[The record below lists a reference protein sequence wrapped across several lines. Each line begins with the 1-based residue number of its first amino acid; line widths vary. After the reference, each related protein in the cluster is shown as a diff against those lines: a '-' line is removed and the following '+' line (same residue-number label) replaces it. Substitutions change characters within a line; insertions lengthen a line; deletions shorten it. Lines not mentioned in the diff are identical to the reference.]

1 MSFLYL
7 PKQAPAAGQRGIR
20 CGKTY
25 LPLPDRT
32 ITESVSITDGLEVYA
47 DGSST
52 AANVGTIVCSDSVQ
66 VSGGALQTNTLTD
79 EVTGS
84 IQIIGG
90 TAVENTA
97 SANDFNGTLC
107 LAVNLSGSLGCLIG
121 KSPDSG
127 IAAFSLLFKVSS
139 SGNSAAAGSV
149 TTYEIY
155 GPSSYGSSTNT
166 VSGSVQSVTNLFA
179 YLFLRA
185 SETEAD
191 KFDVYFTL
199 NTDNLKKV
207 GTIYKT
213 YLFQAVQHGE
223 EYRYT
228 TTIGSNIQVG
238 SSGMIIAQAI
248 RLYNRRISDA
258 EMRNLICELNAPEQ
272 FTDTLIFTKTTPEIG
287 KKGLVIDLPE
297 EEMPT
302 NGLVFN
308 ASFGSDTHTAETGQT
323 MTFGTSGI
331 EFGTYNNIPSISMN
345 RGGSIISFP
354 ADDLPTSNNPLT
366 ISVWFSNPSNDGQE
380 SIIIWGPESSGQMLF
395 LCFNKGL
402 LRLDTWF
409 GGTSF
414 EVENLFS
421 ADWQLLNVVYDGTT
435 LKIYINA
442 VLVGSV
448 TITLATGT
456 SATAYIGG
464 HPEHEFGWSGY
475 LADLRIYNRA
485 LSESELKT
493 LLHRFKKRKL
503 FLPLEESA
511 GVPETNASGIL
522 LNSDHATKNENY
534 SQNQNIP
541 KTDSVVFY
549 ASGNS
554 LEAAESGQ
562 AFTMSGSNVTQTS
575 YMGIPTLKFSSS
587 SKLSFPD
594 TGLPS
599 GGSAYTISLWAKADQ
614 PCYSESVL
622 FMWGNL
628 NGNGAALAYCS
639 GSAVRDVGG
648 NGNDHSTS
656 SNVIDHTELNHLA
669 LSYDGSVS
677 KIYVNGE
684 LVSTKTINRSLTL
697 QEGTIGAT
705 HSWGEYFTGFI
716 SSIRVYNEALT
727 DSEIAELAQEWTLLP
742 AINKIYVYL
751 LPPPLGD
758 SEGSIPSGYVMY
770 VPFKRDVNPV
780 TGQSI
785 IDSEG
790 SVSFSDTK
798 QGWPCAHFTDGT
810 TIRYNVSGFTAEGVS
825 RAYTVSF
832 WFYVDEN
839 PSQIQSDGKYRC
851 LFDVMN
857 WQNMWDHCTVVL
869 DSASDQGARQIF
881 WRGSSS
887 PQTGFYVRGWNHV
900 ILNASSAGSDIT
912 QVGDSKGK
920 GDIWINGVKVLEN
933 SWGGSW
939 RLGHD
944 SWIRVAAHK
953 ESEMEGFCPDETRLD
968 SRYTTTDAYFGPLVI
983 YDRTLTEEECLQLW
997 QSRMPSLPNNPIFWL
1012 PGNCRNPW
1020 VGSFSSS
1027 NWGWFGI
1034 AEGIYYGNTGVSG
1047 SKAWVVQGLTSLTQW
1062 TCHARIYPLARTDNQ
1077 SFAITIGGYDIYL
1090 GGSNRVGFGYCP
1102 ADREVQWGGAGIIMD
1117 GTQRLDTT
1125 KYTTDLTQGHY
1136 CTLTYDGTTVRSYLD
1151 GVQIDELELQGFTF
1165 GEDGI
1170 WTTPNTYDNGLYGDV
1185 RIYPEVLTQDQIKAL
1200 TKVLDPVLA

>member
-32 ITESVSITDGLEVYA
+32 VTESVLITDGLEVYA

-66 VSGGALQTNTLTD
+66 ISGGALQTNTLTD
-79 EVTGS
+79 ETTGS

-90 TAVENTA
+90 TAVENTT

-127 IAAFSLLFKVSS
+127 ITAFSLLFKVSS

-166 VSGSVQSVTNLFA
+166 VSGSVQYTVLDRPA

-185 SETEAD
+185 SKTESD
-191 KFDVYFTL
+191 KFEVYFTS
-199 NTDNLKKV
+199 NPDNLNKV

-238 SSGMIIAQAI
+238 SSGMILAKAI

-258 EMRNLICELNAPEQ
+258 EMRNLVCELNAPEQ

-302 NGLVFN
+302 SGLVFN

-331 EFGTYNNIPSISMN
+331 KFGTYSNIPSISMT
-345 RGGSIISFP
+345 RGGSLISFP
-354 ADDLPTSNNPLT
+354 ADDLPTSNNPFT

-395 LCFNKGL
+395 LCFNEGQ

-421 ADWQLLNVVYDGTT
+421 ADLQLLDVVYDGTT
-435 LKIYINA
+435 LKAYINA
-442 VLVGSV
+442 ILVGSADV
-448 TITLATGT
+448 TLATGT
-456 SATAYIGG
+456 ATTAYIGG

-511 GVPETNASGIL
+511 GVPEANASGIL
-522 LNSDHATKNENY
+522 LNSKYAIKNENY

-554 LEAAESGQ
+554 LKVAESGQ
-562 AFTMSGSNVTQTS
+562 AFTMSGSGVTQTS
-575 YMGIPTLKFSSS
+575 YMGIPSLRFSSS
-587 SKLSFPD
+587 SRLSFPD

-614 PCYSESVL
+614 SCNSESVL

-628 NGNGAALAYCS
+628 NGNGIALAYCS

-716 SSIRVYNEALT
+716 SSIRVYNETLT
-727 DSEIAELAQEWTLLP
+727 DSEIAELAQEWTLQP
-742 AINKIYVYL
+742 ATNRIFIPILTPSILSRLRSIVAGNQGKTYTTELSAFGSLDSSATWIGGVLAENGKIY
-751 LPPPLGD
+751 G
-758 SEGSIPSGYVMY
+758 IPHGAAEIL
-770 VPFKRDVNPV
+770 
-780 TGQSI
+780 I
-785 IDSEG
+785 IDTATDTVTTIPTEAGDLKWFGGCLAPNGKIYAIPHTSSKVLVIDPETDTTYTFTTISGDRKWAGGVLGPDGKIYCLPCQEYRIGVIDPETDTLETFGNVELNISWSWKWIGGVLGPDNCIYAFPSNYQNKYVLKIDPVARTTQLIEHGISASGELFQG
-790 SVSFSDTK
+790 SVFA
-798 QGWPCAHFTDGT
+798 PDG
-810 TIRYNVSGFTAEGVS
+810 
-825 RAYTVSF
+825 
-832 WFYVDEN
+832 
-839 PSQIQSDGKYRC
+839 
-851 LFDVMN
+851 
-857 WQNMWDHCTVVL
+857 
-869 DSASDQGARQIF
+869 
-881 WRGSSS
+881 
-887 PQTGFYVRGWNHV
+887 
-900 ILNASSAGSDIT
+900 
-912 QVGDSKGK
+912 
-920 GDIWINGVKVLEN
+920 
-933 SWGGSW
+933 
-939 RLGHD
+939 
-944 SWIRVAAHK
+944 
-953 ESEMEGFCPDETRLD
+953 
-968 SRYTTTDAYFGPLVI
+968 
-983 YDRTLTEEECLQLW
+983 QLW
-997 QSRMPSLPNNPIFWL
+997 
-1012 PGNCRNPW
+1012 GVTC
-1020 VGSFSSS
+1020 
-1027 NWGWFGI
+1027 
-1034 AEGIYYGNTGVSG
+1034 YYDKLVSYSTDTGTV
-1047 SKAWVVQGLTSLTQW
+1047 
-1062 TCHARIYPLARTDNQ
+1062 
-1077 SFAITIGGYDIYL
+1077 TI
-1090 GGSNRVGFGYCP
+1090 
-1102 ADREVQWGGAGIIMD
+1102 
-1117 GTQRLDTT
+1117 
-1125 KYTTDLTQGHY
+1125 H
-1136 CTLTYDGTTVRSYLD
+1136 
-1151 GVQIDELELQGFTF
+1151 
-1165 GEDGI
+1165 
-1170 WTTPNTYDNGLYGDV
+1170 GDV
-1185 RIYPEVLTQDQIKAL
+1185 RSGNGKWVGGCLAPNGKLYFAPLNSGSILEVDPDTGSSVEIPIDTAL
-1200 TKVLDPVLA
+1200 ESGNKFRGCVLAPNGSIYFIPYNATSALKLSFTGGLTPFPKDVCESPWLNKF